1 MTNEFYKLKYYVIES
16 FYEHIV
22 EENYTV
28 VQSVD
33 RCLYEFGEQLATG
46 GLDALAVYSTLFYR
60 AACHS
65 ENALKCFRE
74 KINKMNSLLTS
85 DLHHALSEDEITELK
100 DEIDTINQKL
110 ME

>member
-1 MTNEFYKLKYYVIES
+1 MTNVFYKLKYYVIES

-28 VQSVD
+28 AQSVD
-33 RCLYEFGEQLATG
+33 RCLYEFGEQLSTG

-65 ENALKCFRE
+65 GKALKCFRE

-85 DLHHALSEDEITELK
+85 DLHHALSEDEIMELK

>member
-1 MTNEFYKLKYYVIES
+1 MKEFYQLKYYVIEA

-22 EENYTV
+22 EENYTI

-33 RCLYEFGEQLATG
+33 RCLYEFGQQLSTG

-65 ENALKCFRE
+65 GKALKCFRE
-74 KINKMNSLLTS
+74 KINEMNTLLSS
-85 DLHHALSEDEITELK
+85 DLCHAFSEDELMELK
-100 DEIDTINQKL
+100 DEIDMINRKL
-110 ME
+110 MQS